1 MQGAKDPR
9 ISMDTWQGR
18 MMTRLREIRSWLELR
33 WDPRNQGEGG
43 VIMITGGR
51 VGKIPK
57 KRGTKMFSPSKF
69 NPPPHKKKIPKKIIN
84 PPPPPHTHT
93 HTQLRWL
100 LMYGL
105 YNKEYYIWNALND
118 LKIGGLVTEAK
129 WPVTLFLL
137 RFRFRCF
144 IDVIYD
150 SLQLMWFK
158 RFLTEK
164 QCEAPLLFWQAVEN
178 MKMNCKDGKARQARA
193 MTIVKKYFTNI
204 PTTAGRLLHFIK

>member
-18 MMTRLREIRSWLELR
+18 MMTRLREIRRGLELR

-43 VIMITGGR
+43 GGGVIMITGER

-57 KRGTKMFSPSKF
+57 KRDTKMFSPPKF
-69 NPPPHKKKIPKKIIN
+69 NPPQKKLQKKLWT
-84 PPPPPHTHT
+84 P

-118 LKIGGLVTEAK
+118 LKIGGLVTGAK

>member
-43 VIMITGGR
+43 VIMITGER

-57 KRGTKMFSPSKF
+57 KGAQKCFLPPNST
-69 NPPPHKKKIPKKIIN
+69 PPPQKKNSKKN
-84 PPPPPHTHT
+84 YEPPPPT

-118 LKIGGLVTEAK
+118 LEIGGLVTGAK

>member
-9 ISMDTWQGR
+9 ISMGTWQGR
-18 MMTRLREIRSWLELR
+18 MITRLKEIRSWLELR

-57 KRGTKMFSPSKF
+57 KGAQKCFL
-69 NPPPHKKKIPKKIIN
+69 PPN
-84 PPPPPHTHT
+84 STPPPPP

-118 LKIGGLVTEAK
+118 LKIGGLVTGAK

>member
-1 MQGAKDPR
+1 MNARSKRFTHFYGHVTRQGDDASEGNKKLTGIKMRPPKPR
-9 ISMDTWQGR
+9 WG
-18 MMTRLREIRSWLELR
+18 
-33 WDPRNQGEGG
+33 GG
-43 VIMITGGR
+43 VIMITGGK

-57 KRGTKMFSPSKF
+57 KRGTKMFSPPKF
-69 NPPPHKKKIPKKIIN
+69 NPPPKKKFPKKLW
-84 PPPPPHTHT
+84 PPPLPPRT

-100 LMYGL
+100 LIYGL
-105 YNKEYYIWNALND
+105 HNKEYYIWSALND
-118 LKIGGLVTEAK
+118 LKIGGLVTGAK
-129 WPVTLFLL
+129 WPVNPHLL
-137 RFRFRCF
+137 RFRFRSF
-144 IDVIYD
+144 IDVMHN

>member
-9 ISMDTWQGR
+9 ISMGTWQGR
-18 MMTRLREIRSWLELR
+18 MITRLKEIRSWLELR

-57 KRGTKMFSPSKF
+57 KGAQKCFLPPNST
-69 NPPPHKKKIPKKIIN
+69 PPPKKKNSKKN
-84 PPPPPHTHT
+84 YEPPPPPT

-118 LKIGGLVTEAK
+118 LKIGGLVTGAK

-150 SLQLMWFK
+150 SLQLIWFK

>member
-9 ISMDTWQGR
+9 ISMGTWQGR
-18 MMTRLREIRSWLELR
+18 MITRLKEIRSWLELR

-57 KRGTKMFSPSKF
+57 KGAQKCFLPPNSTPSPKK
-69 NPPPHKKKIPKKIIN
+69 KKKIPKKIMT
-84 PPPPPHTHT
+84 PPPPP

-118 LKIGGLVTEAK
+118 LKIGGLVTGAK

-150 SLQLMWFK
+150 SLQLIWFK

>member
-1 MQGAKDPR
+1 
-9 ISMDTWQGR
+9 
-18 MMTRLREIRSWLELR
+18 
-33 WDPRNQGEGG
+33 
-43 VIMITGGR
+43 MITGGK

-57 KRGTKMFSPSKF
+57 KRGTKMFSPPKF
-69 NPPPHKKKIPKKIIN
+69 NPPQ
-84 PPPPPHTHT
+84 PPPSPPT

-118 LKIGGLVTEAK
+118 LKIGGLVTGAK

>member
-9 ISMDTWQGR
+9 ISMGTWQGR
-18 MMTRLREIRSWLELR
+18 MITRLKEIRSWLELR

-57 KRGTKMFSPSKF
+57 KGAQKCFLPPNST
-69 NPPPHKKKIPKKIIN
+69 PPPKKKNSKKN
-84 PPPPPHTHT
+84 YEPPPPPHT

-118 LKIGGLVTEAK
+118 LKIGGLVTGAK

-150 SLQLMWFK
+150 SLQLIWFK

>member
-9 ISMDTWQGR
+9 ISMGTWQGR
-18 MMTRLREIRSWLELR
+18 MITRLKEIRSWLELR

-57 KRGTKMFSPSKF
+57 KGAQKCFLPPNST
-69 NPPPHKKKIPKKIIN
+69 PPPKKKIPKKIMN
-84 PPPPPHTHT
+84 PPPPP

-118 LKIGGLVTEAK
+118 LKIGGLVTGAK

-150 SLQLMWFK
+150 SLQLIWFK

>member
-9 ISMDTWQGR
+9 ISMGTWQGR
-18 MMTRLREIRSWLELR
+18 MITRLKEIRSWLELR

-57 KRGTKMFSPSKF
+57 KGAQKCFLPPNST
-69 NPPPHKKKIPKKIIN
+69 PPPQKKKIPKKIMT
-84 PPPPPHTHT
+84 PPPPP

-118 LKIGGLVTEAK
+118 LKIGGLVTGAK

-150 SLQLMWFK
+150 SLQLIWFK